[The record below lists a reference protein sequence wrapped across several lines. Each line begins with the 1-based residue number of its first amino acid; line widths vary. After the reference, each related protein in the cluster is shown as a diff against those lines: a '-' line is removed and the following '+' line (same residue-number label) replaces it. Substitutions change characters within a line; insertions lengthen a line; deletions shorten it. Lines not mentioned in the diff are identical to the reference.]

1 MKREATLRLA
11 FAGISLLA
19 IPALGLFYIRYVP
32 LVRPFQTALL
42 PILLAVFL
50 TALVRPVWGIL
61 LFIFAFPLIN
71 SLPYFFGLAE
81 PLPQAPTALVLC
93 LFYLLALL
101 LRGIIAGP
109 ILPSSHPILRP
120 MVLFTGLV
128 TVSALIAFLRYANFF
143 PLLSDRIYELTSN
156 LYRVSSGGAIMSVV
170 FTALSY
176 LTGLGL
182 FLAVI
187 TSLNSRADI
196 RMAIG
201 ILGASTGLS
210 LLFALYQ
217 QVLNPKFGN
226 NPISISQ
233 ALINGTFRD
242 AMSFGAYLAIAAP
255 LFLGVAFWFRKR
267 TRLIF
272 LGLFGLSGF
281 MIIFSGSKS
290 GLLSLVIVLVFWGI
304 IWASRLGRPKG
315 GFEKVGQRRK
325 KIPAV
330 SWAVG
335 LMIVGGLAWVGYSH
349 KETIVKMISGSQSVA
364 RLKYQGSNFSLK
376 KILIGRSDSLWPL
389 AGAMIR
395 DYPVTGVGVGGYII
409 EVSNYAKDKNVIIGI
424 PESAENSALQIGSE
438 LGLVGLLVAAW
449 IFWEIVKQIG
459 RQFRSV
465 GKSPRDRYLLIGL
478 TAGIFS
484 FVLISFVHTFIWS
497 YEIKYTLWLLAGLL
511 FCLGQA
517 EDGRPDDG
525 RRDDVSD
532 ERRRFGTKSRIVG
545 LGLVFLYSSVLLWN
559 STHSLSLESRAA
571 KYGFKQDFGFY
582 QKEKTVDGREFRW
595 TGRSAGMELLIEK
608 AGLNIPL
615 RALHPDVQKRP
626 VRVKMYLVMRLFK
639 EKRLLGEIW
648 IRDTN
653 WKTCEFAVSPEEVGR
668 NAILLFKVDRT
679 WIPKK
684 ALGVPD
690 PRCLGVALGSIYFKD
705 LKT

>member
-19 IPALGLFYIRYVP
+19 ISALGLFYIRYVP

-71 SLPYFFGLAE
+71 NLPYFFGLAE

-109 ILPSSHPILRP
+109 ILPSSHPIFRP
-120 MVLFTGLV
+120 MVLFAGLV
-128 TVSALIAFLRYANFF
+128 MVSALITFLRYANFF
-143 PLLSDRIYELTSN
+143 PLLSDRIYELCSN
-156 LYRVSSGGAIMSVV
+156 LHRVSSGGAIMSVV

-176 LTGLGL
+176 LTGLGF

-187 TSLNSRADI
+187 TSLNSMADI

-210 LLFALYQ
+210 LLMALYQ

-226 NPISISQ
+226 NPISIRQ
-233 ALINGTFRD
+233 ALINGTFKD
-242 AMSFGAYLAIAAP
+242 ALSFGAYLAIAAP
-255 LFLGVAFWFRKR
+255 LFLGAAFWYRKR
-267 TRLIF
+267 MRLIC

-281 MIIFSGSKS
+281 IILFSGSIS
-290 GLLSLVIVLVFWGI
+290 GLLALVMALIFWGI

-315 GFEKVGQRRK
+315 GFEKVEQRRK

-335 LMIVGGLAWVGYSH
+335 LIIVGGLAWVGNAH
-349 KETIVKMISGSQSVA
+349 KETIVKMISGSRSVV
-364 RLKYQGSNFSLK
+364 RLKSRSSNFSLK
-376 KILIGRSDSLWPL
+376 IILSGRVDAHWPL

-409 EVSNYAKDKNVIIGI
+409 EMSNYAKDKNVIIEI

-459 RQFRSV
+459 RQFRFV

-497 YEIKYTLWLLAGLL
+497 YEIKYTLWLLVGLL

-517 EDGRPDDG
+517 DDG
-525 RRDDVSD
+525 QRDDVSD
-532 ERRRFGTKSRIVG
+532 ERRRFGKKSWIIG

-615 RALHPDVQKRP
+615 HASHPDVQQRP
-626 VRVKMYLVMRLFK
+626 VRIKVYLVKRLFK

-653 WKTCEFAVSPEEVGR
+653 WKTYEFAVSPEEVGR
-668 NAILLFKVDRT
+668 NAILLLKVDRT
-679 WIPKK
+679 WVPQK

-690 PRCLGVALGSIYFKD
+690 PRCLGVALGSTYFKD

>member
-1 MKREATLRLA
+1 MRREPTLRLA
-11 FAGISLLA
+11 CAGLSLLA
-19 IPALGLFYIRYVP
+19 IPAIGLFYIRYVP

-50 TALVRPVWGIL
+50 TALVRPAWGIL

-109 ILPSSHPILRP
+109 ILQSSHPIFRP
-120 MVLFTGLV
+120 MVLFAGLV
-128 TVSALIAFLRYANFF
+128 TVSALITFLRYANFF

-176 LTGLGL
+176 LTGLGF

-226 NPISISQ
+226 NPISIKQ
-233 ALINGTFRD
+233 ALINGTFKD
-242 AMSFGAYLAIAAP
+242 ALSFGAYLAIAAP
-255 LFLGVAFWFRKR
+255 LFLGAAFWYRKR
-267 TRLIF
+267 MRLIC
-272 LGLFGLSGF
+272 LGLFSLSGF
-281 MIIFSGSKS
+281 MILFSGSKS
-290 GLLSLVIVLVFWGI
+290 GLLALAMALIFWGI

-325 KIPAV
+325 RIPTV

-335 LMIVGGLAWVGYSH
+335 LIIVGGLAWVGYSH
-349 KETIVKMISGSQSVA
+349 KETIVKMISGSQSVV
-364 RLKYQGSNFSLK
+364 RLKSRSSNFSLK
-376 KILIGRSDSLWPL
+376 KVLYGRSDSLWPL

-409 EVSNYAKDKNVIIGI
+409 EMSNYAKDKNVIIKI

-459 RQFRSV
+459 RQFRFV

-478 TAGIFS
+478 TMGIFS

-497 YEIKYTLWLLAGLL
+497 YEIKYTLWLLVGLL
-511 FCLGQA
+511 FCLRHA
-517 EDGRPDDG
+517 DDG
-525 RRDDVSD
+525 RRSDVSD
-532 ERRRFGTKSRIVG
+532 ERRRFGKKSWIIDV
-545 LGLVFLYSSVLLWN
+545 GLVFLYSSVLLWN

-626 VRVKMYLVMRLFK
+626 VRVKVYLVMRLFK
-639 EKRLLGEIW
+639 EKLLLGEIW

-653 WKTCEFAVSPEEVGR
+653 WKTYEFAVSPEQVGR
-668 NAILLFKVDRT
+668 NAILLLKADRT
-679 WIPKK
+679 WVPKK

>member
-1 MKREATLRLA
+1 MKREAALRLA
-11 FAGISLLA
+11 CAGISLFA
-19 IPALGLFYIRYVP
+19 IPAIGLFYIRYVP

-50 TALVRPVWGIL
+50 TALIRPVWGIL

-71 SLPYFFGLAE
+71 SLPYFFGLVE
-81 PLPQAPTALVLC
+81 PLPQAPTALVLG

-101 LRGIIAGP
+101 LRGIIEGP
-109 ILPSSHPILRP
+109 ILPSSHPTFRP
-120 MVLFTGLV
+120 MVLFAGLV
-128 TVSALIAFLRYANFF
+128 MTSALITFLRYANFF
-143 PLLSDRIYELTSN
+143 PFLSDRIYELTSN
-156 LYRVSSGGAIMSVV
+156 LHRVSSGGAIMSVV

-176 LTGLGL
+176 LTGLGF

-187 TSLNSRADI
+187 TSLHSRAHI

-226 NPISISQ
+226 NPISIRQ
-233 ALINGTFRD
+233 ALINGTFKD
-242 AMSFGAYLAIAAP
+242 ALSFGAYLAIAAP
-255 LFLGVAFWFRKR
+255 LFLGAAFWFRKR
-267 TRLIF
+267 MRFIC

-281 MIIFSGSKS
+281 MILFSGSIS
-290 GLLSLVIVLVFWGI
+290 GLLALGMALVFWGI
-304 IWASRLGRPKG
+304 MWASRLGRPKG
-315 GFEKVGQRRK
+315 GFDKVGQRRK
-325 KIPAV
+325 KIPVV
-330 SWAVG
+330 SWVVG
-335 LMIVGGLAWVGYSH
+335 LIIVGGLAWVGYSN
-349 KETIVKMISGSQSVA
+349 KETIVKMISGSRSVV
-364 RLKYQGSNFSLK
+364 RLRSRSSNFSLK
-376 KILIGRSDSLWPL
+376 KILSSRGDAHWPL

-409 EVSNYAKDKNVIIGI
+409 EMSNYAKDKNVIIEI

-438 LGLVGLLVAAW
+438 LGLAGLLVAAW

-459 RQFRSV
+459 RQFRFM
-465 GKSPRDRYLLIGL
+465 GKSPRDRYLLVGL

-484 FVLISFVHTFIWS
+484 FVLIGFVHTFIWS
-497 YEIKYTLWLLAGLL
+497 YEITYTLWLLVGLL

-517 EDGRPDDG
+517 DDG
-525 RRDDVSD
+525 RRDDVFD
-532 ERRRFGTKSRIVG
+532 ERRRRRKKGRIVS

-559 STHSLSLESRAA
+559 STHALSLESRAA
-571 KYGFKQDFGFY
+571 KYGFKQDFGFF
-582 QKEKTVDGREFRW
+582 QKEKTLDGREFRW
-595 TGRSAGMELLIEK
+595 TGKSAGMELLIEK

-615 RALHPDVQKRP
+615 HASHPDIQKCP
-626 VRVKMYLVMRLFK
+626 VRVQVYLVKRLFK
-639 EKRLLGEIW
+639 EKHLLGEIW

-653 WKTCEFAVSPEEVGR
+653 WKTYEFAVSPKEVAR
-668 NAILLFKVDRT
+668 NAILLLKVDRT

-684 ALGVPD
+684 ALEVPD
-690 PRCLGVALGSIYFKD
+690 PRRLGVAMGPIYFKD

>member
-19 IPALGLFYIRYVP
+19 IPTIGLFYIRYVP

-109 ILPSSHPILRP
+109 ILPSSHPIFRP
-120 MVLFTGLV
+120 MVLFAGLV
-128 TVSALIAFLRYANFF
+128 MVSALITFLRYANFF
-143 PLLSDRIYELTSN
+143 PLLSDRIYELCSN
-156 LYRVSSGGAIMSVV
+156 LHRVSSGGAIMSVV

-176 LTGLGL
+176 LTGLGF

-187 TSLNSRADI
+187 TSLNSMADI

-210 LLFALYQ
+210 LLMALYQ

-226 NPISISQ
+226 NPISIRQ
-233 ALINGTFRD
+233 ALINGTFKD
-242 AMSFGAYLAIAAP
+242 ALSFGAYLAIAAP
-255 LFLGVAFWFRKR
+255 LFLGAAFWYRKR
-267 TRLIF
+267 MRLIC

-281 MIIFSGSKS
+281 IILFSGSIS
-290 GLLSLVIVLVFWGI
+290 GLLALVMALIFWGI

-315 GFEKVGQRRK
+315 GFEKVEQRRK

-335 LMIVGGLAWVGYSH
+335 LIIVGGLAWVGNAH
-349 KETIVKMISGSQSVA
+349 KETIVKMISGSRSVV
-364 RLKYQGSNFSLK
+364 RLKSRSSNFSLK
-376 KILIGRSDSLWPL
+376 IILSGRVDAHWPL

-409 EVSNYAKDKNVIIGI
+409 EMSNYAKDKNVIIEI

-459 RQFRSV
+459 RQFRFV

-497 YEIKYTLWLLAGLL
+497 YEIKYTLWLLVGLL

-517 EDGRPDDG
+517 DDG
-525 RRDDVSD
+525 QRDDVSD
-532 ERRRFGTKSRIVG
+532 ERRRFGKKSWIIG

-615 RALHPDVQKRP
+615 HASHPDVQQRP
-626 VRVKMYLVMRLFK
+626 VRIKVYLVKRLFK

-653 WKTCEFAVSPEEVGR
+653 WKTYEFAVSPEEVGR
-668 NAILLFKVDRT
+668 NAILLLKVDRT
-679 WIPKK
+679 WVPQK

-690 PRCLGVALGSIYFKD
+690 PRCLGVALGSTYFKD

>member
-19 IPALGLFYIRYVP
+19 IPTIGLFYIRYVP

-61 LFIFAFPLIN
+61 LFIFALPLIN

-101 LRGIIAGP
+101 LRGIIEGP
-109 ILPSSHPILRP
+109 ILPSSHPTFRP
-120 MVLFTGLV
+120 MVLFAGLV
-128 TVSALIAFLRYANFF
+128 MTSALITFLRYANFF
-143 PLLSDRIYELTSN
+143 PLLSDRIYELCSN
-156 LYRVSSGGAIMSVV
+156 LHRVSSGGAIMSVV

-176 LTGLGL
+176 LTGLGF

-187 TSLNSRADI
+187 TSLNSMADI

-210 LLFALYQ
+210 LLMALYQ

-226 NPISISQ
+226 IPISIRQ
-233 ALINGTFRD
+233 ALINGTFKD
-242 AMSFGAYLAIAAP
+242 ALSFGAYLAIAAP
-255 LFLGVAFWFRKR
+255 LFLGAAFWYRKR
-267 TRLIF
+267 MRLIC

-281 MIIFSGSKS
+281 IILFSGSIS
-290 GLLSLVIVLVFWGI
+290 GLLALVMALIFWGI

-315 GFEKVGQRRK
+315 GFEKVEQRRK

-335 LMIVGGLAWVGYSH
+335 LIIVGGLAWVGNAH
-349 KETIVKMISGSQSVA
+349 KETIVKMISGSRSVV
-364 RLKYQGSNFSLK
+364 RLKSRSSNFSLK
-376 KILIGRSDSLWPL
+376 IILSGRVDAHWPL

-409 EVSNYAKDKNVIIGI
+409 EMSNYAKDKNVIIEI

-459 RQFRSV
+459 RQFRFV

-484 FVLISFVHTFIWS
+484 FVLIGFVHTFIWS
-497 YEIKYTLWLLAGLL
+497 YEIKYTLWLLVGLL

-517 EDGRPDDG
+517 DDG
-525 RRDDVSD
+525 QRDDVSD
-532 ERRRFGTKSRIVG
+532 ERRRFGKKSWIIG

-615 RALHPDVQKRP
+615 HASHPDVQQRP
-626 VRVKMYLVMRLFK
+626 VRIKVYLVKRLFK

-653 WKTCEFAVSPEEVGR
+653 WKTYEFAVSPEEVGR
-668 NAILLFKVDRT
+668 NAILLLKVDRT
-679 WIPKK
+679 WVPQK

-690 PRCLGVALGSIYFKD
+690 PRCLGVALGSTYFKD